1 VRSLLQ
7 KKLNIDHQMNLLNQ
21 LKDSK
26 DAQENE
32 QDIGNININE
42 LKLLMKN
49 DVNEQSRNN

>member
-1 VRSLLQ
+1 
-7 KKLNIDHQMNLLNQ
+7 MNLLNQ